1 MSDTSPF
8 QNARNPLRRLPSV
21 LAVPTLR
28 SRLVRADR
36 ARPTR
41 EDELVKMLELDPLS
55 AARALRAASPSVFG
69 AQRSLLSARDIIQ
82 RLGEE
87 LGARLFDDDPRD
99 IDGEGEL
106 LALWLHAIATGH
118 AARAFAA
125 QTGHADPDAVYM
137 AGLLQDLP
145 SWIERIEGSPRAER
159 PTDWVVHW
167 QLPAPFMALILDGT
181 TAEQAERADEI
192 VDAKTLIQAAKI
204 TAEFAGFAHPDSD
217 VDALHQTIGAWSSE
231 QMQVADNLRQMV
243 ESVLEGAGVH
253 PAHDGL
259 STPSRDND
267 TSTENEQLRGPESL
281 VLSILSSASPQT
293 YREAVTTLTVAAR
306 DGGRFD
312 RVFFAKWNAETA
324 TIMLRKKHDSSH
336 RRMAE
341 TRIQVSPPER
351 DRLELALQTQT
362 PAVFGAEPNG
372 DYTLLRGLSTDELL
386 AVPLNHEFDKP
397 SFLLLDR
404 SLTLT
409 PIGDEQELHAAKAL
423 GMTGSLLV
431 QNLLLRRRRQ
441 RAQKFA
447 LTDPLT
453 HLFNRRMGILSLE
466 QAVARTERDRSPLTV
481 LMCDLDHFKD
491 LNDKHGHLQG
501 DAALRTAADVLRS
514 TVRANDTVCRY
525 GGEEFLIV
533 LPDTTPDEA
542 TVLATRMFTAVQA
555 RGEALGLPL
564 TISIGLTCYRFGDT
578 VESMLHRSDR
588 ALYAS
593 KDYGRN
599 RFSADV
605 EVDDADPKR
614 DEPPSPSG
622 AA

>member
-1 MSDTSPF
+1 MSNSSPF

-21 LAVPTLR
+21 LAAPTLY
-28 SRLVRADR
+28 SRLARAGR

-41 EDELVKMLELDPLS
+41 EDELVEMLELDPLA

-69 AQRSLLSARDIIQ
+69 TQRSLMSARDLVQ

-87 LGARLFDDDPRD
+87 LSARLFADQRCDVE
-99 IDGEGEL
+99 GEDEL
-106 LALWLHAIATGH
+106 LALWLHAVATGH

-125 QTGHADPDAVYM
+125 RTGHANPDAVYL
-137 AGLLQDLP
+137 AGLLHDLP
-145 SWIERIEGSPRAER
+145 SWIERIEAPPRAAR

-167 QLPAPFMALILDGT
+167 QLPAPFTSLILNRESADQAGR
-181 TAEQAERADEI
+181 AEEA
-192 VDAKTLIQAAKI
+192 VDALTLIQAAKI
-204 TAEFAGFAHPDSD
+204 TAEFAGFLHPNSD
-217 VDALHQTIGAWSSE
+217 VDALDQIIEDWSPE
-231 QMQVADNLRQMV
+231 QMQVADNLRELV
-243 ESVLEGAGVH
+243 ESTLQDAGLH
-253 PAHDGL
+253 PAQDGHSAL
-259 STPSRDND
+259 EPRGDASTA
-267 TSTENEQLRGPESL
+267 NERLDGPESL
-281 VLSILSSASPQT
+281 VLDILSSAAPQS
-293 YREAVTTLTVAAR
+293 YREIVTTLTTAAR

-324 TIMLRKKHDSSH
+324 TVMLRRKQDSSH
-336 RRMAE
+336 RCMTE

-362 PAVFGAEPNG
+362 PAIFGAEPNG
-372 DYTLLRGLSTDELL
+372 DSTLLRGLSTDELL

-397 SFLLLDR
+397 SLLLLDR

-409 PIGDEQELHAAKAL
+409 PLGDEQELHVAKAL

-481 LMCDLDHFKD
+481 LMCDLDHFKN

-501 DAALRTAADVLRS
+501 DAALRATAHVLRS
-514 TVRANDTVCRY
+514 SVRANDTVCRY
-525 GGEEFLIV
+525 GGEEFLVV

-555 RGEALGLPL
+555 RGEALALPL
-564 TISIGLTCYRFGDT
+564 TISIGLTCYRYGDT
-578 VESMLHRSDR
+578 VESILYRSDR

-599 RFSADV
+599 RFSVDV
-605 EVDDADPKR
+605 EVEDTDPQR
-614 DEPPSPSG
+614 DEPPPPSG